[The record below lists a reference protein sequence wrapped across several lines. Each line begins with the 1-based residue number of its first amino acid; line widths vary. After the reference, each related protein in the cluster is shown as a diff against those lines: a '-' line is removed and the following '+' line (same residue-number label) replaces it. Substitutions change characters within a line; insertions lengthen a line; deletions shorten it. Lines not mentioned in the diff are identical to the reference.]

1 MITHVQNVTESSCFY
16 SKAQVNG
23 IKGTDSILE
32 LNQWLKT
39 LFSPS
44 SSEYSH
50 SNTIISQLLHSPTHL
65 ETHSQGLGF
74 YLVGRRVLC
83 QDTLFRRQL

>member
-16 SKAQVNG
+16 SKAQAND
-23 IKGTDSILE
+23 IKGTDSIIE

-44 SSEYSH
+44 NSEYSH
-50 SNTIISQLLHSPTHL
+50 SNTIIALLLHSPTHL

-74 YLVGRRVLC
+74 
-83 QDTLFRRQL
+83 